1 MQTQPAKYPSSRPLE
16 SYLAPLESLLQQLIR
31 AGGFELAFTVRR
43 TPSGPKTGEADFESP
58 EVIVD
63 FSGPDSDLLLQANAE
78 LLNALE
84 YVVLRALR
92 LEEDLFGKIAF
103 DCQDWRR
110 LRVEELKLMARVA
123 AEGVAETGTPRALD
137 PMSPRERRIIHLAL
151 KDQPAVRTV
160 SEGFATERR
169 VIIHPAK

>member
-1 MQTQPAKYPSSRPLE
+1 MQTQPARQPALRPME
-16 SYLAPLESLLQQLIR
+16 SYLASIEPLLKQIIGH
-31 AGGFELAFTVRR
+31 GGFELAFTIRR
-43 TPSGPKTGEADFESP
+43 APSGSPADEFDLEAP

-63 FSGPDSDLLLQANAE
+63 FSGPDSDVLLQANAE

-84 YVVLRALR
+84 YVVLRAVR
-92 LEEDLFGKIAF
+92 LEEDLFGKITF

-110 LRVEELKLMARVA
+110 LRMEELKLMAQVA
-123 AEGVAETGTPRALD
+123 AERVAETKDPYPLA

-160 SEGFATERR
+160 SE
-169 VIIHPAK
+169 